1 MLCSSLQPNGKSAMQ
16 SEQGRFFEA
25 APYNVAELVERCV
38 RGDDQAQALFYTEH
52 VDLVRRSAAYTL
64 RSYSNE
70 SLLMSEVEDICNEV
84 FIRLFADGCR
94 SLRSLRNPK
103 SVRAWLVTVTRRYTV
118 DYIRKWAGQD
128 RLHTAEMQ
136 EESEPY
142 GQDAEQQAIT
152 GEREVMLTKCLSALS
167 DEERLI
173 LTLFF
178 VHGRKYIEIAAMT
191 GRNINTVSAKLR
203 RAKVKLRRLLEEE
216 RYECP
221 H

>member
-1 MLCSSLQPNGKSAMQ
+1 M
-16 SEQGRFFEA
+16 R
-25 APYNVAELVERCV
+25 
-38 RGDDQAQALFYTEH
+38 
-52 VDLVRRSAAYTL
+52 
-64 RSYSNE
+64 
-70 SLLMSEVEDICNEV
+70 
-84 FIRLFADGCR
+84 
-94 SLRSLRNPK
+94 
-103 SVRAWLVTVTRRYTV
+103 
-118 DYIRKWAGQD
+118 
-128 RLHTAEMQ
+128 

-221 H
+221 D

>member
-1 MLCSSLQPNGKSAMQ
+1 MQ
-16 SEQGRFFEA
+16 NEQGTFVGT
-25 APYNVAELVERCV
+25 APDGVAELVERCV

-94 SLRSLRNPK
+94 SLRSLKKPK

-128 RLHTAEMQ
+128 RLRTAEMR

-221 H
+221 D

>member
-1 MLCSSLQPNGKSAMQ
+1 
-16 SEQGRFFEA
+16 
-25 APYNVAELVERCV
+25 
-38 RGDDQAQALFYTEH
+38 
-52 VDLVRRSAAYTL
+52 
-64 RSYSNE
+64 
-70 SLLMSEVEDICNEV
+70 MSEVEDICNEV

-94 SLRSLRNPK
+94 SLRSLKKPK

-128 RLHTAEMQ
+128 RLRTAEMR

-152 GEREVMLTKCLSALS
+152 GEREVILTKCLSALS

-221 H
+221 D